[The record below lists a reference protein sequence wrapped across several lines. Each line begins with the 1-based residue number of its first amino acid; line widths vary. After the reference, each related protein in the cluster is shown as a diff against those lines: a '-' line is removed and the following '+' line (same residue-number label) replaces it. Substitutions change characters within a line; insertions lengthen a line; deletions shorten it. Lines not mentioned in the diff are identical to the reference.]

1 MSAITLDSSKD
12 RFIIS
17 IDKKLV
23 SKDALLQFLEHLR
36 LEALA
41 EKVDFK
47 EDIEDL
53 GEEIK
58 RDWWQANKDR
68 FIPLS
73 GQ

>member
-1 MSAITLDSSKD
+1 MSAVTFDSSKD

-41 EKVDFK
+41 EKVDFQ

-53 GEEIK
+53 GEKIK
-58 RDWWQANKDR
+58 RDWWQVNKDR
-68 FIPLS
+68 FIPPSEL
-73 GQ
+73 